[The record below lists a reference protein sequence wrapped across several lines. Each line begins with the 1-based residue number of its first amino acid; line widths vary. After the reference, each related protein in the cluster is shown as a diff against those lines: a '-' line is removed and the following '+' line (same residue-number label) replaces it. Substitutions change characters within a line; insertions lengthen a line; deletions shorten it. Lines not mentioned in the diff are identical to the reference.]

1 MKRCFLLAFVVVF
14 GLVSHAQVY
23 PESEYAGTKYLED
36 QFYAGVGYNFLVKK
50 PKDVVQRG
58 LSYSLQAGFIRD
70 IPLNKRRNVGFG
82 LGLGYSVSSY
92 YTNMVATEVDGDI
105 SYAIVDLQDFKR
117 SKLETHALEV
127 PLEFR
132 WRTSTDVTYKFW
144 RIYGG
149 VKASYIFAKS
159 SRRVNETDSSRF
171 RNNDLQD
178 FQYGAFLR
186 FGYNTWNINIYY
198 GLNSLLKDGAVLD
211 NGSPIELRPLKVGL
225 IFYIL

>member
-1 MKRCFLLAFVVVF
+1 MKRCLLLVFATIF
-14 GLVSHAQVY
+14 GLVARAQVY

-36 QFYAGVGYNFLVKK
+36 QFYVGVGYNFLVEK

-82 LGLGYSVSSY
+82 LGAGYSVSSY
-92 YTNMVATEVDGDI
+92 YTNMVAAKEGDDI
-105 SYAIVDLQDFKR
+105 SYSIADLQDFKR

-144 RIYGG
+144 RVYGG
-149 VKASYIFAKS
+149 VKVSYIFAKS
-159 SRRVNETDSSRF
+159 YRRVNESGSDRF
-171 RNNDLQD
+171 RNDDLQD
-178 FQYGAFLR
+178 LQYGAFLR

-198 GLNSLLKDGAVLD
+198 GLNSLLKDDVFLGND
-211 NGSPIELRPLKVGL
+211 TPIELRPLKVGL

>member
-1 MKRCFLLAFVVVF
+1 MVFCFAAP
-14 GLVSHAQVY
+14 AQVY

-36 QFYAGVGYNFLVKK
+36 QFYVGVGYNFLVDK

-70 IPLNKRRNVGFG
+70 IPINKRRNVGFG
-82 LGLGYSVSSY
+82 LGVGYAVSSY

-105 SYAIVDLQDFKR
+105 SYSIADLQDFKR
-117 SKLETHALEV
+117 SKLETHALEI

-149 VKASYIFAKS
+149 IKASYFFAKS
-159 SRRVNETDSSRF
+159 SRRVNEMNSDRF
-171 RNNDLQD
+171 RNTDLQD
-178 FQYGAFLR
+178 LQYGAFLR

-198 GLNSLLKDGAVLD
+198 GLNSLLKDGVVLD
-211 NGSPIELRPLKVGL
+211 DGSSIELRPLKVGL